1 MTWTG
6 LTLYNNDGLQSFA
19 IQFPRNVKR
28 LGRLRCAELC
38 RIIIIFRHKL
48 YKNFSGIVEGDS
60 D

>member
-28 LGRLRCAELC
+28 LGRLRCAELESFLDTSY
-38 RIIIIFRHKL
+38 ITTLVAFL
-48 YKNFSGIVEGDS
+48 EP
-60 D
+60 